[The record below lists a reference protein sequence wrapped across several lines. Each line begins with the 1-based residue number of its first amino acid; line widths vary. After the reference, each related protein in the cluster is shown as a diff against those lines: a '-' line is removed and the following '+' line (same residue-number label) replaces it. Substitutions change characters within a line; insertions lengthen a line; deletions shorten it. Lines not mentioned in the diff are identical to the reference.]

1 MPSSRIIQPDR
12 LLAPYVRHYW
22 ILQDEACEAVSERT
36 LPTGCIQWVFHRG
49 KRLLSLKED
58 ALQPDSFVCGQSR
71 EFTDVLSTGAI
82 DMIAVV
88 FQPHAARAVLKTP
101 LHLFHGQNISTDD
114 LEDDELR
121 VLSQRIADAPD
132 SLASIQWIEKFLI
145 SRLARFEGYNLP
157 RVHAVIRQINGL
169 PDVPL
174 SRLADTACVSLKL
187 LSRIFMEYVGSSP
200 KEFMR
205 IVRLQRALFL
215 MQQNPGM
222 PFARLAYAC
231 GFSDQSHMIREF
243 RQFSGYTP
251 GEYLQVCAPYS
262 DYFSFL

>member
-1 MPSSRIIQPDR
+1 MSSFSIIQPAR

-36 LPTGCIQWVFHRG
+36 LPTGCLQWVFHRG
-49 KRLLSLKED
+49 ERLLSLKED
-58 ALQPDSFVCGQSR
+58 RLQPSSFICGQSR

-101 LHLFHGQNISTDD
+101 LHLFHGQNVSTED
-114 LEDDELR
+114 LEDDALQ
-121 VLSQRIADAPD
+121 VLSRRIADAPH
-132 SLASIQWIEKFLI
+132 SLACIQWIEQFLI
-145 SRLARFEGYNLP
+145 SRLAGVVEYNLP
-157 RVHAVIRQINGL
+157 RVHAVLHQINSL

-174 SRLADTACVSLKL
+174 SRLADTACVSPKQ

-215 MQQNPGM
+215 MQRNPGI
-222 PFARLAYAC
+222 PFVQLAYAC
-231 GFSDQSHMIREF
+231 GFSDQSHMIRDF